1 MKLKTICLAVI
12 LLLKSLATIAQVW
25 QYVDPRIGSEG
36 VGRTFPGPSMPFGMC
51 KPGPDCTVKPNAGWA
66 AMPEV
71 VTGFSQTHVSGTG
84 GGQKYGNILIQ
95 PLISPPK
102 VGKATGRRA
111 LLGNEARGGL
121 SQRRLNEDFSL
132 GYYATT
138 FESGI
143 KTEITT
149 SERCAFYRIHYPY
162 STLHTPHSS
171 NALFIDATH
180 YLGKN
185 PIPDQREQQQFVGGE
200 VEVINDHEVRGY
212 TRVRGGWNNGDA
224 YTVYFCL
231 MSDKEFHPTPGP
243 SPNRG
248 GEYIGEL
255 PSPNRGGEYIGEL
268 PSSHRGEEYLV
279 FADTLVNIK
288 VGISYVSTQQ
298 AKRNI
303 PDCDFDT
310 QHKQLRDSWEK
321 LLSRIQIKGTEADKR
336 MFYTALYHTMI
347 MPVDKTGENP
357 KWTEHP
363 YYDDYYAIWDTYRT
377 STPLITLIDPKRE
390 ADIVNSLLNIY
401 KREGYM
407 PDARSGD
414 CNGRTQGGS
423 NAEVVIADAFV
434 KGVEGIDYN
443 FALEA
448 MLKDAEV
455 DPGADHEKH
464 GRGGLKEYTE
474 LGYLPYGIDR
484 AGTRTIE
491 YAYDDYC
498 IALVAK
504 GLGRTDIYE
513 KYLKQSEN
521 WKNLWRKDYEWDD
534 VKGYI
539 MPRDA
544 EGHWLDSV
552 PWGKSKVFHPTI
564 PYTPIT
570 KVAPWYLPWW
580 STFFYEALSAEYSLS
595 IPHDVPGLIE
605 ACGGAETFR
614 KRLDMFFDRKRY
626 NVGNEPSF
634 LTPCLYHW
642 IGRPDLTSDRVRK
655 IITENYSDKPDGL
668 PGNDDSGA
676 MSSWL
681 AFHMMGLY
689 PNAGQS
695 YYLLHAPLIPEWTL
709 KLANG
714 KSLRGII
721 KGKVVGDLKS
731 PTHFEKVTLNGRLLE
746 DARLEHSDLMQGG
759 ELVFYLSKKRLP
771 SSWEEGPGV
780 EEKNKVKTSIIHP
793 TPNPS
798 PNRGGE
804 YIGVQPSPNRG
815 GEYIGVQPSHNRGG
829 ELAISFTLNKQHR
842 TWPLQYAWQGGTLL
856 IRCKEALYKTPR
868 KVVETAKGFCWN
880 IPSDGTTYDANGTF
894 AFISLKALNE
904 LQQNGSFVYDCITWR
919 KIDQDANTIHVRADI
934 DRTEMWISTNG
945 DLPMVVEM
953 KNNPLGIDWHIDKQK

>member
-1 MKLKTICLAVI
+1 MGICFYLFFTFHFFWYLCNMKLKPIILTVC
-12 LLLKSLATIAQVW
+12 LLLLSMTIMAQVW

-66 AMPEV
+66 PMPEV

-84 GGQKYGNILIQ
+84 GGQKYGNILIM
-95 PLISPPK
+95 PF
-102 VGKATGRRA
+102 V
-111 LLGNEARGGL
+111 RGERNGY
-121 SQRRLNEDFSL
+121 SQKRVKEEFSL

-138 FESGI
+138 FENGI

-149 SERCAFYRIHYPY
+149 SERCAFYRIHYP
-162 STLHTPHSS
+162 SKGSL
-171 NALFIDATH
+171 LIDATH

-185 PIPDQREQQQFVGGE
+185 PVPDQREQQQFVSAE
-200 VEVINDHEVRGY
+200 VEVVNDHEVRGY
-212 TRVRGGWNNGDA
+212 SRVRGGWNNGDA

-231 MSDKEFHPTPGP
+231 VTQGDGSFVTSRNVTKEP
-243 SPNRG
+243 SPCVTVG
-248 GEYIGEL
+248 F
-255 PSPNRGGEYIGEL
+255 S
-268 PSSHRGEEYLV
+268 
-279 FADTLVNIK
+279 DTLVNIK
-288 VGISYVSTQQ
+288 IGISYVSEQQ

-303 PDCDFDT
+303 PECDFET
-310 QHKQLRDSWEK
+310 QLLQLRERWQQ
-321 LLSRIQIKGTEADKR
+321 LLNRVQIKGSEKDKR
-336 MFYTALYHTMI
+336 MFYTALYHTML
-347 MPVDKTGENP
+347 MPVDKSGENP
-357 KWTEHP
+357 KWRETP
-363 YYDDYYAIWDTYRT
+363 YYDDYYAIWDTYR
-377 STPLITLIDPKRE
+377 SSSPLITLIDPKRE
-390 ADIVNSLLNIY
+390 VDIVNSLLNIY

-434 KGVEGIDYN
+434 KGLGRRNSSGQTQTDTDFIDYEL
-443 FALEA
+443 ALEA

-464 GRGGLKEYTE
+464 GRGGLLEYQKY
-474 LGYLPYGIDR
+474 GYIPYGIDR

-498 IALVAK
+498 IAEVAK
-504 GLGRTDIYE
+504 SLGRMDVYE
-513 KYLKQSEN
+513 HYLKQSAN
-521 WKNLWRKDYEWDD
+521 WKNLWRSDYEWDD

-544 EGHWLDSV
+544 EGRWLDSV

-614 KRLDMFFDRKRY
+614 KRLDMFFERKRY

-642 IGRPDLTSDRVRK
+642 IGRPDLTSDRVRQ
-655 IITENYSDKPDGL
+655 IISDNYTDQPDGL

-681 AFHMMGLY
+681 AFHMLGLY

-695 YYLLHAPLIPEWTL
+695 YYLLHAPLISDWTL
-709 KLANG
+709 QLSNG
-714 KSLRGII
+714 KSLHGII
-721 KGKVVGDLKS
+721 KGKG
-731 PTHFEKVTLNGRLLE
+731 THFEKVMLNGKVLD
-746 DARLEHSDLMQGG
+746 DARLEHDDLMQGG
-759 ELVFYLSKKRLP
+759 ELTFYVSAKRPKEASYLFPAWEPNVPTVGTFYSQPGNKKA
-771 SSWEEGPGV
+771 
-780 EEKNKVKTSIIHP
+780 SI
-793 TPNPS
+793 
-798 PNRGGE
+798 
-804 YIGVQPSPNRG
+804 
-815 GEYIGVQPSHNRGG
+815 
-829 ELAISFTLNKQHR
+829 AFTLNRQHR
-842 TWPLQYAWQGGTLL
+842 TWPLTYGWQGDTL
-856 IRCKEALYKTPR
+856 IVTCKEATYKTAR
-868 KVVETAKGFCWN
+868 SIVENGEHFCWD
-880 IPSDGTTYDANGTF
+880 IPADGAVYEAKGTF
-894 AFISLKALNE
+894 AFISRQAMRE
-904 LQQNGSFVYDCITWR
+904 LREKGYTVYDGIIWR
-919 KIDQDANTIHVRADI
+919 KIDESDVAIHAQADI
-934 DRTEMWISTNG
+934 DRTEMWIRQDD
-945 DLPMVVEM
+945 DLPLVLEM
-953 KNNPLGIDWHIDKQK
+953 RNNPLGINWQIE

>member
-1 MKLKTICLAVI
+1 MYLCSMKLKTIVI
-12 LLLKSLATIAQVW
+12 TVCLLLCSMMSLAQVW

-66 AMPEV
+66 KMPEV

-95 PLISPPK
+95 PGCKEQKRVS
-102 VGKATGRRA
+102 
-111 LLGNEARGGL
+111 
-121 SQRRLNEDFSL
+121 EDFAL
-132 GYYATT
+132 GYYTTT
-138 FESGI
+138 FEDGI
-143 KTEITT
+143 RTEITT
-149 SERCAFYRIHYPY
+149 SERCAFYRIHYPKDG
-162 STLHTPHSS
+162 SL
-171 NALFIDATH
+171 LIDATH

-185 PIPDQREQQQFVGGE
+185 PVPDLREQQQFVGSE
-200 VEVINDHEVRGY
+200 VEMVNNHEIRGY
-212 TRVRGGWNNGDA
+212 SRVRGGWNNGDA
-224 YTVYFCL
+224 YTVYFRL
-231 MSDKEFHPTPGP
+231 ISDKPFKKKNENTV
-243 SPNRG
+243 
-248 GEYIGEL
+248 E
-255 PSPNRGGEYIGEL
+255 
-268 PSSHRGEEYLV
+268 
-279 FADTLVNIK
+279 FADTLLNIK
-288 VGISYVSTQQ
+288 VGISYVSEQQ

-303 PDCDFDT
+303 PACDFAT
-310 QHKQLRDSWEK
+310 QLSKLRASWEK
-321 LLSRIQIKGTEADKR
+321 LLNRIQIKGSEADKR

-357 KWTEHP
+357 KWTERP
-363 YYDDYYAIWDTYRT
+363 YYDDYYAIWDTYR
-377 STPLITLIDPKRE
+377 SSSPLITLIDPKRE
-390 ADIVNSLLNIY
+390 AEIVNSLLNIY

-464 GRGGLKEYTE
+464 GRGGLKEYLE
-474 LGYLPYGIDR
+474 YGYLPYGIDR

-491 YAYDDYC
+491 YAYNDYC

-504 GLGRTDIYE
+504 GLGRMEIYE
-513 KYLKQSEN
+513 RYLKQSQN
-521 WKNLWRKDYEWDD
+521 WKNLWRANYEWDD

-539 MPRDA
+539 MPKDA
-544 EGHWLDSV
+544 QGRWLDSV
-552 PWGKSKVFHPTI
+552 PWGKSKVYHPLI

-595 IPHDVPGLIE
+595 IPHDVPALIE
-605 ACGGAETFR
+605 ACGGADTFR

-655 IITENYSDKPDGL
+655 IISEDYNDKPDGL

-709 KLANG
+709 QLANG
-714 KSLRGII
+714 KSLHGVI
-721 KGKVVGDLKS
+721 KGNG
-731 PTHFEKVTLNGRLLE
+731 THFEKVTLNGKLLD
-746 DARLEHSDLMQGG
+746 DARLEHADLMQGG
-759 ELVFYLSKKRLP
+759 ELVFYVSNKRIKEGNKEFPVKKQSVSRQETV
-771 SSWEEGPGV
+771 SFSAGNYSE
-780 EEKNKVKTSIIHP
+780 T
-793 TPNPS
+793 TPFVSGN
-798 PNRGGE
+798 
-804 YIGVQPSPNRG
+804 
-815 GEYIGVQPSHNRGG
+815 
-829 ELAISFTLNKQHR
+829 ISFTLNKQFR
-842 TWPLQYAWQGGTLL
+842 TWPLSYAWQGETL
-856 IRCKEALYKTPR
+856 IVRCKEAVYKTPR
-868 KVVETAKGFCWN
+868 SIVESGKGFCWD
-880 IPSDGTTYDANGTF
+880 IPSDGIVYDAKGTF
-894 AFISLKALNE
+894 AFISRQALRNLKAK
-904 LQQNGSFVYDCITWR
+904 GMFIYDGITWR
-919 KIDQDANTIHVRADI
+919 KIDENASTIHVRADI
-934 DRTEMWISTNG
+934 DRTEMWISTN
-945 DLPMVVEM
+945 DELPLVIEIR
-953 KNNPLGIDWHIDKQK
+953 NNPLGIDWKIIK

>member
-1 MKLKTICLAVI
+1 MYLCSMKLKTNILTVC
-12 LLLKSLATIAQVW
+12 LLLCSTASLAQVW

-51 KPGPDCTVKPNAGWA
+51 KPGPDCTIKPNAGWA

-95 PLISPPK
+95 PFLRSEESGVRSEI
-102 VGKATGRRA
+102 T
-111 LLGNEARGGL
+111 
-121 SQRRLNEDFSL
+121 QTRLCEDFSL
-132 GYYATT
+132 GYYSTT

-143 KTEITT
+143 RTEITT
-149 SERCAFYRIHYPY
+149 SERCAFYRIHYPH

-171 NALFIDATH
+171 NTLLIDATH

-185 PIPDQREQQQFVGGE
+185 PVPDLREQQQFIGGE
-200 VEVINDHEVRGY
+200 VEVVNAHEVRGY

-231 MSDKEFHPTPGP
+231 MSDKAFKQKNENVVEFTD
-243 SPNRG
+243 S
-248 GEYIGEL
+248 
-255 PSPNRGGEYIGEL
+255 
-268 PSSHRGEEYLV
+268 
-279 FADTLVNIK
+279 LVNIK
-288 VGISYVSTQQ
+288 VGISYVSEQQ

-303 PDCDFDT
+303 PACDFDT
-310 QHKQLRDSWEK
+310 QLSQLRDSWET

-357 KWTEHP
+357 KWTERP

-390 ADIVNSLLNIY
+390 AEIVNSLLNIY

-423 NAEVVIADAFV
+423 NAEVVIADAFT

-464 GRGGLKEYTE
+464 GRGGLKEYLE
-474 LGYLPYGIDR
+474 YGYLPYGIDR

-491 YAYDDYC
+491 YAYNDYC

-504 GLGRTDIYE
+504 GLGRMDIYE
-513 KYLKQSEN
+513 RYLKQSEN
-521 WKNLWRKDYEWDD
+521 WKNLWRSDYEWDD

-539 MPRDA
+539 MPKDA
-544 EGHWLDSV
+544 QGRWLDSV
-552 PWGKSKVFHPTI
+552 PWGKSKVYHPLI

-595 IPHDVPGLIE
+595 IPHDVPALIE

-655 IITENYSDKPDGL
+655 IITENYNDKPDGL

-695 YYLLHAPLIPEWTL
+695 YYLMHAPLIPEWTMQ
-709 KLANG
+709 LANG
-714 KSLRGII
+714 KSIHGII
-721 KGKVVGDLKS
+721 KGKG
-731 PTHFEKVTLNGRLLE
+731 THFEKVTLNGKLLD
-746 DARLEHSDLMQGG
+746 DARLEHADLMQGG
-759 ELVFYLSKKRLP
+759 ELVFYVSNKRIK
-771 SSWEEGPGV
+771 EG
-780 EEKNKVKTSIIHP
+780 NKVFLGKKQSVSRQETVSFSAGNYSET
-793 TPNPS
+793 TPFVSGN
-798 PNRGGE
+798 
-804 YIGVQPSPNRG
+804 
-815 GEYIGVQPSHNRGG
+815 
-829 ELAISFTLNKQHR
+829 ISFTLNKQFR
-842 TWPLQYAWQGGTLL
+842 TWPLTYAWQGDTLL
-856 IRCKEALYKTPR
+856 IRCKEAVYKTPR
-868 KVVETAKGFCWN
+868 SVVESAKGFCWN
-880 IPSDGTTYDANGTF
+880 IPSDGAIYDVNGAF
-894 AFISLKALNE
+894 AFISRKALNE
-904 LQQNGSFVYDCITWR
+904 LKQNGSFVYDNITWR
-919 KIDQDANTIHVRADI
+919 KMDQDANTIHVRADI
-934 DRTEMWISTNG
+934 DRTEMWISLK
-945 DLPMVVEM
+945 DELPLVIEM
-953 KNNPLGIDWHIDKQK
+953 RNNPLGIDWKITK